1 MPSSP
6 HPFVPSMSRDLAQP
20 FAITS
25 LDLSQKLKFILSDAD
40 RRRRRA
46 RDKRGWALGAMLA
59 VLGALI
65 TAPAHAQTR
74 PEIISP
80 RPESVAVTIYRD
92 PQRGQGG
99 GMNLGYLNG
108 FAVVTEK
115 RTVSVPAGP
124 ATIRFAGVAE
134 GMVAVSA
141 VVRGLPGGIV
151 EQNRDKKLLSP
162 GALVDGTLGNRVTL
176 KRTDPATGKV
186 VEQPAVIR
194 SGSQG
199 ALVVQTEAGIEALQ
213 CSGLPE
219 KVIYETLP
227 GGLFATPVLSVDTVS
242 PRAATVEVTLTY
254 LAAGFDWN
262 ADYVVK
268 LGADGKSLDLFS
280 WLTLANGNAE
290 SFVDAELL
298 VIAGTLNIA
307 KPMRNLADRP
317 QATSLYIQCWPRGS
331 TADGIDDIPP
341 PPPPPPPMAMAP
353 SAMRTRTGAVRA
365 EAMDAIIVTGAYIPE
380 AQLEELG
387 DLKLYRVP
395 FRSTVAAK
403 GQKQV
408 KLLSKAN
415 VPARLVYRGNAMG
428 YGEGEPRPLQIELRM
443 DNKTASGLGLP
454 LPSGRVAVFDGSRDN
469 RQNGGLLIGQGRMRD
484 YAVGQEVKFTIGQS
498 DAVQLAAES
507 LPGGKNFEARKLV
520 LTNANADPITAE
532 IDLAQVADTDIRKAS
547 GKLIRKDGKHVWQ
560 VTVPANDMA
569 TISYQSRS
577 KHR

>member
-1 MPSSP
+1 MGQFLP
-6 HPFVPSMSRDLAQP
+6 RDSKAWAILALLALCAP
-20 FAITS
+20 FA
-25 LDLSQKLKFILSDAD
+25 
-40 RRRRRA
+40 
-46 RDKRGWALGAMLA
+46 
-59 VLGALI
+59 
-65 TAPAHAQTR
+65 PASAQA
-74 PEIISP
+74 EIISAKP
-80 RPESVAVTIYRD
+80 DSVAVTIYRD

-99 GMNLGYLNG
+99 GMNLDYLNG

-124 ATIRFAGVAE
+124 STIRFASVAE

-176 KRTDPATGKV
+176 TRTDPATGKV
-186 VEQPAVIR
+186 TEQQAVIR
-194 SGSQG
+194 SGSSG

-219 KVIYETLP
+219 KVIYENLP

-242 PRAATVEVTLTY
+242 PEAATVEVTLTY

-268 LGADGKSLDLFS
+268 LGVDGKSLDLFS

-290 SFVDAELL
+290 SFADAELL
-298 VIAGTLNIA
+298 VIAGTLNIRRPMQQIA
-307 KPMRNLADRP
+307 DKPLAR
-317 QATSLYIQCWPRGS
+317 SLRIMCWPRGS
-331 TADGIDDIPP
+331 TAKGSASVYPMAPP
-341 PPPPPPPMAMAP
+341 PPPPPPPPPAPAMMA
-353 SAMRTRTGAVRA
+353 RA
-365 EAMDAIIVTGAYIPE
+365 EAMDAVVVTASRNVE
-380 AQLEELG
+380 AQLEALG

-395 FRSTVAAK
+395 FRSTVAAR

-415 VPARLVYRGNAMG
+415 VPAKLVYRGNVMG
-428 YGEGEPRPLQIELRM
+428 YGEGDPRPLQIELRM

-454 LPSGRVAVFDGSRDN
+454 LPSGRVAVFDGSSDN
-469 RQNGGLLIGQGRMRD
+469 GLLIGQGRMRD

-498 DAVQLAAES
+498 DAVQLAVQS

-520 LTNANADPITAE
+520 LTNANAEPITAE
-532 IDLAQVADTDIRKAS
+532 IDLAQVADTDIRKAT

-560 VTVPANDMA
+560 VPVPANDVA

-577 KHR
+577 KYR

>member
-99 GMNLGYLNG
+99 GMNLDYLNG

-186 VEQPAVIR
+186 IEQPAVR
-194 SGSQG
+194 
-199 ALVVQTEAGIEALQ
+199 
-213 CSGLPE
+213 
-219 KVIYETLP
+219 
-227 GGLFATPVLSVDTVS
+227 
-242 PRAATVEVTLTY
+242 
-254 LAAGFDWN
+254 
-262 ADYVVK
+262 
-268 LGADGKSLDLFS
+268 
-280 WLTLANGNAE
+280 
-290 SFVDAELL
+290 
-298 VIAGTLNIA
+298 
-307 KPMRNLADRP
+307 
-317 QATSLYIQCWPRGS
+317 
-331 TADGIDDIPP
+331 
-341 PPPPPPPMAMAP
+341 
-353 SAMRTRTGAVRA
+353 
-365 EAMDAIIVTGAYIPE
+365 
-380 AQLEELG
+380 
-387 DLKLYRVP
+387 
-395 FRSTVAAK
+395 
-403 GQKQV
+403 
-408 KLLSKAN
+408 
-415 VPARLVYRGNAMG
+415 
-428 YGEGEPRPLQIELRM
+428 
-443 DNKTASGLGLP
+443 
-454 LPSGRVAVFDGSRDN
+454 
-469 RQNGGLLIGQGRMRD
+469 
-484 YAVGQEVKFTIGQS
+484 
-498 DAVQLAAES
+498 
-507 LPGGKNFEARKLV
+507 
-520 LTNANADPITAE
+520 
-532 IDLAQVADTDIRKAS
+532 
-547 GKLIRKDGKHVWQ
+547 
-560 VTVPANDMA
+560 
-569 TISYQSRS
+569 
-577 KHR
+577 

>member
-1 MPSSP
+1 MSLWLK
-6 HPFVPSMSRDLAQP
+6 SRDVGVNGRV
-20 FAITS
+20 TS
-25 LDLSQKLKFILSDAD
+25 LDF
-40 RRRRRA
+40 A
-46 RDKRGWALGAMLA
+46 RDKRGWVLGAILA
-59 VLGALI
+59 VLGAMI
-65 TAPAHAQTR
+65 TPPAHAQTR

-80 RPESVAVTIYRD
+80 KPESVAVTIYRD

-99 GMNLGYLNG
+99 GMNLGFLNG

-176 KRTDPATGKV
+176 KRTDPASGKV
-186 VEQPAVIR
+186 TEQQAIIR

-199 ALVVQTEAGIEALQ
+199 ALVVHTEAGIEALQ

-219 KVIYETLP
+219 KVIYQDLP

-242 PRAATVEVTLTY
+242 PGAATVEVTLTY

-290 SFVDAELL
+290 SFADAELL
-298 VIAGTLNIA
+298 VIAGTLNTRQ
-307 KPMRNLADRP
+307 PMRNLADRP
-317 QATSLYIQCWPRGS
+317 QATPLYIQCWPRGS

-341 PPPPPPPMAMAP
+341 PPPPPPPPPAAMAP
-353 SAMRTRTGAVRA
+353 QRARTGAVRG
-365 EAMDAIIVTGAYIPE
+365 EADAIMVTASRNVE
-380 AQLEELG
+380 AELEELG

-415 VPARLVYRGNAMG
+415 VPAKLVYRGNAMG
-428 YGEGEPRPLQIELRM
+428 YGEGEPSPLQIELRM

-454 LPSGRVAVFDGSRDN
+454 LPSGRVAVFDGSRDD
-469 RQNGGLLIGQGRMRD
+469 GLLIGQSRMRD

-498 DAVQLAAES
+498 DAVQLAVRS
-507 LPGGKNFEARKLV
+507 LPGSGGKGAENRKLV
-520 LTNANADPITAE
+520 LTNANAEPVTAE
-532 IDLAQVADTDIRKAS
+532 IDLAQVADTDIRGAT

-577 KHR
+577 KYR

>member
-1 MPSSP
+1 
-6 HPFVPSMSRDLAQP
+6 
-20 FAITS
+20 
-25 LDLSQKLKFILSDAD
+25 
-40 RRRRRA
+40 
-46 RDKRGWALGAMLA
+46 
-59 VLGALI
+59 
-65 TAPAHAQTR
+65 
-74 PEIISP
+74 
-80 RPESVAVTIYRD
+80 
-92 PQRGQGG
+92 
-99 GMNLGYLNG
+99 MNLAYLNG

-115 RTVSVPAGP
+115 RTISVPAGP

-141 VVRGLPGGIV
+141 VVRGLPGGLI

-162 GALVDGTLGNRVTL
+162 GALVDGSLGNRVTL
-176 KRTDPATGKV
+176 RRTDPATGKA
-186 VEQPAVIR
+186 VEQQAVIR

-199 ALVVQTEAGIEALQ
+199 ALVVQTEAGVEALE

-219 KVIYETLP
+219 KVIYENLP

-242 PRAATVEVTLTY
+242 PQAATVEVTLTY

-268 LGADGKSLDLFS
+268 LGADGKSVDLFS

-290 SFVDAELL
+290 SFADAELL
-298 VIAGTLNIA
+298 VIAGTLNTRQ
-307 KPMRNLADRP
+307 PMRNLADRP

-331 TADGIDDIPP
+331 TAEGMDNIPP
-341 PPPPPPPMAMAP
+341 PPPPPPPPAPAMAP
-353 SAMRTRTGAVRA
+353 MRMRTGAVRA
-365 EAMDAIIVTGAYIPE
+365 EAADAIMVTASRMVE
-380 AQLEELG
+380 AELEALG

-415 VPARLVYRGNAMG
+415 VPAKLVYRGNALG
-428 YGEGEPRPLQIELRM
+428 YGEGVPQPLQIELRM

-454 LPSGRVAVFDGSRDN
+454 LPSGRIAVFDGSREDN

-498 DAVQLAAES
+498 DAVQLAVQS
-507 LPGGKNFEARKLV
+507 LPGSRKKANEARKLV
-520 LTNANADPITAE
+520 LTNANAEPITAE
-532 IDLAQVADTDIRKAS
+532 IDLAQVADADLQSATAKV
-547 GKLIRKDGKHVWQ
+547 IRKDGKHVWQ
-560 VTVPANDMA
+560 VTVPANDSA
-569 TISYQSRS
+569 TISYEIRATD
-577 KHR
+577 R

>member
-1 MPSSP
+1 
-6 HPFVPSMSRDLAQP
+6 
-20 FAITS
+20 
-25 LDLSQKLKFILSDAD
+25 
-40 RRRRRA
+40 
-46 RDKRGWALGAMLA
+46 
-59 VLGALI
+59 
-65 TAPAHAQTR
+65 
-74 PEIISP
+74 
-80 RPESVAVTIYRD
+80 
-92 PQRGQGG
+92 
-99 GMNLGYLNG
+99 
-108 FAVVTEK
+108 
-115 RTVSVPAGP
+115 
-124 ATIRFAGVAE
+124 
-134 GMVAVSA
+134 MVAVSA

-176 KRTDPATGKV
+176 KRTDPATGAV
-186 VEQPAVIR
+186 TEQQAVIR

-199 ALVVQTEAGIEALQ
+199 ALVVQTEGGIEALQ

-242 PRAATVEVTLTY
+242 PEAATAEVTLTY

-268 LGADGKSLDLFS
+268 LGADGTSLDLFS

-290 SFVDAELL
+290 SFADAELL
-298 VIAGTLNIA
+298 VIAGTLNIRR
-307 KPMRNLADRP
+307 PMQQIADKP
-317 QATSLYIQCWPRGS
+317 QATPLYIQCWPRGS
-331 TADGIDDIPP
+331 TAEGIEDIPP
-341 PPPPPPPMAMAP
+341 PPPPPPPPAFAP
-353 SAMRTRTGAVRA
+353 AMRARTGAVRGEAA
-365 EAMDAIIVTGAYIPE
+365 EAIMVTAARNVE
-380 AQLEELG
+380 AELEALG

-395 FRSTVAAK
+395 FSSTVAAR

-415 VPARLVYRGNAMG
+415 VPARLVYRGHVDG
-428 YGEGEPRPLQIELRM
+428 YGETPGPLQIEVRM

-469 RQNGGLLIGQGRMRD
+469 GLLIGQGRMRD
-484 YAVGQEVKFTIGQS
+484 YAIGQEVKFTIGQS
-498 DAVQLAAES
+498 DAVQLAAQS

-520 LTNANADPITAE
+520 LTNANADPVTAE
-532 IDLAQVADTDIRKAS
+532 IDLAQVADTDIRKAT

-560 VTVPANDMA
+560 VTVPANDVA

-577 KHR
+577 KYR

>member
-6 HPFVPSMSRDLAQP
+6 HPFVPSVSRDLAQP
-20 FAITS
+20 FVRAS
-25 LDLSQKLKFILSDAD
+25 LDLSQRLKFILSDAD

-46 RDKRGWALGAMLA
+46 RDKRGWVLGAILA
-59 VLGALI
+59 VLGVMI
-65 TAPAHAQTR
+65 TPPAHAQTR

-80 RPESVAVTIYRD
+80 KPESVAVTIYRD

-99 GMNLGYLNG
+99 GMNLGFLNG

-176 KRTDPATGKV
+176 KRTDPATGAV
-186 VEQPAVIR
+186 TEQQAVIR
-194 SGSQG
+194 SGSSG

-219 KVIYETLP
+219 QVIYRDLP

-242 PRAATVEVTLTY
+242 PGAATVEVTLTY

-290 SFVDAELL
+290 SFADAELL
-298 VIAGTLNIA
+298 VIAGTLNTRQ
-307 KPMRNLADRP
+307 PMRNLADRP

-341 PPPPPPPMAMAP
+341 PPPPPPPPPAAMAP
-353 SAMRTRTGAVRA
+353 QRARTGAVRG
-365 EAMDAIIVTGAYIPE
+365 EADAIMVTASRNVE
-380 AQLEELG
+380 AELEELG

-415 VPARLVYRGNAMG
+415 VPAKLVYRGNAMG
-428 YGEGEPRPLQIELRM
+428 YGEGEPSPLQIELRM
-443 DNKTASGLGLP
+443 DNETASGLGLP
-454 LPSGRVAVFDGSRDN
+454 LPSGRVAVFDGSRDD
-469 RQNGGLLIGQGRMRD
+469 GLLIGQGRMRD

-498 DAVQLAAES
+498 DAVQLAVQS
-507 LPGGKNFEARKLV
+507 LPGSGGKGAENRKLV
-520 LTNANADPITAE
+520 LTNANAEPITAE
-532 IDLAQVADTDIRKAS
+532 IDLAQVADTDIRKAT

-560 VTVPANDMA
+560 VIVPANDMA

-577 KHR
+577 KYR